1 MMSKNRLD
9 KTLIF
14 NTSAELAED
23 VGLENITL
31 LKLAIKLGVKTPSL
45 YNHING
51 LKDIYVGLAT
61 LAMERLG
68 AVVRDAAIGKSNEE
82 AIIAIANEYRRF
94 AKECPELYKAIIKSP
109 KLHDSQVKEAGHI
122 FVNIIYKV
130 LEGYKYSEEDSIHIV
145 RGLRSIM
152 HGFVSLEAAGFFKLD
167 LDREESF
174 KRLVSGFILSI
185 RK

>member
-1 MMSKNRLD
+1 MSRNKLD
-9 KTLIF
+9 RTIIL
-14 NTSAELAED
+14 NTSAQLAET

-31 LKLAIKLGVKTPSL
+31 LKLANKLGVKTPSL

-51 LKDIYVGLAT
+51 LKDIYVGLAK
-61 LAMERLG
+61 LGMEKLG
-68 AVVRDAAIGKSNEE
+68 AVVRDSAIGKSNDE
-82 AIIAIANEYRRF
+82 AITAIAYKYRKF

-109 KLHDSQVKEAGHI
+109 TLDDSEVKEAGHI
-122 FVNIIYKV
+122 FVQIMYKV
-130 LEGYKYSEEDSIHIV
+130 LEGYKYSEEDAMHIV

-152 HGFVSLEAAGFFKLD
+152 HGFVSLEAAGFFKSNW
-167 LDREESF
+167 DREESY